1 MAMLYYICV
10 VMPIKMYLINV
21 LTILNGYEH
30 CVVVAAAK
38 AVCLYR
44 FFCIIYIVKYLIIDK
59 RQYCG
64 TINALDV
71 IS

>member
-1 MAMLYYICV
+1 MLMLLRCV
-10 VMPIKMYLINV
+10 VGGSSPARM
-21 LTILNGYEH
+21 G
-30 CVVVAAAK
+30 
-38 AVCLYR
+38 
-44 FFCIIYIVKYLIIDK
+44 FFCIIYVVKYLIIVK

>member
-1 MAMLYYICV
+1 MITN
-10 VMPIKMYLINV
+10 IV
-21 LTILNGYEH
+21 LL
-30 CVVVAAAK
+30 CFVAA
-38 AVCLYR
+38 VPLYR
-44 FFCIIYIVKYLIIDK
+44 FFCIIYIVKYLIIRK